1 MSGSCGVRWRE
12 FSFDNGGVWSWLYGH
27 KSQVLTSFTQ
37 IRTRK
42 GVPCPPCTWE
52 SHCLHLHR
60 VEMSCCNWRH
70 YSSFARQYSDSD
82 SQLFV
87 NRVGHGWFHSLI
99 SDCCCCSA
107 SKSCP
112 ALWPRGLQHCR
123 LPCPSSVMDNH
134 SSRLVKAP
142 SLWFSFIDKSTHSEL
157 PKRAAAI
164 TKVLALAT
172 MLFSDHIVSDASPDN
187 LHYPCLCFDL

>member
-1 MSGSCGVRWRE
+1 MRLCVWCQGAAGSDGENFLLIMEEFGADCMDTNHKFLPASLKYAHGRE
-12 FSFDNGGVWSWLYGH
+12 CLVPPVPE
-27 KSQVLTSFTQ
+27 KV
-37 IRTRK
+37 TR
-42 GVPCPPCTWE
+42 
-52 SHCLHLHR
+52 LHLHR

-82 SQLFV
+82 SQLLV

-172 MLFSDHIVSDASPDN
+172 MLFSDHIVSDASPR
-187 LHYPCLCFDL
+187 